1 VPPQWADRLR
11 GIQSV
16 TDATLSMLDPQALLA
31 ELTGRAREA
40 LQADTAAILLLDR
53 RSGQLVATAASGL
66 EEEVQRG
73 VRIPVG
79 RGFAGRIA
87 AQGRLVVLDEVDHTK
102 VINPIL
108 LDKGIRSL
116 MGRPAAGRRQRHRGL
131 ARGHPEPS
139 RLHRR

>member
-1 VPPQWADRLR
+1 LL
-11 GIQSV
+11 
-16 TDATLSMLDPQALLA
+16 DALM
-31 ELTGRAREA
+31 ERVREA

-66 EEEVQRG
+66 EEEVQQG

-87 AQGRLVVLDEVDHTK
+87 AQGSPVILNEIDHTK

-108 LDKGIRSL
+108 LEKGIRSL
-116 MGRPAAGRRQRHRGL
+116 LGAPVRWRPEDDRYL
-131 ARGHPEPS
+131 ALLRI
-139 RLHRR
+139 RLVGSPWRPQPPAWRSPAWQWQVR